1 MKKRTQN
8 ILRFT
13 SFGMFAIAAISLVS
27 QYFFWSLGPETTA
40 YGTFYKEEKDSLDLV
55 MVGSSTVRD
64 GFIPMECYK
73 QTGITSHSIVSSP
86 THLEVIEIAIKEI
99 ARTQNPKVVY
109 IDLNGLNNQT
119 KADAP
124 VFVKDYYSS
133 MPDDNETK
141 NIKEELRK
149 KYDYLTDVSEWE
161 PFKGHNSFR
170 QQVYWESFVY
180 NAQFYTKGYYPNP
193 TSKPTEVSPVDKS
206 KTEAL
211 SSDAKTYLN
220 EILGICKEFPDIHFL
235 FGQMPRYLSS
245 TIASFDA
252 YQKHAPLDA
261 YYMVKSAKPLVEESG
276 YTFLDYGDP
285 EFLKNTLGLD
295 PEKDQYDA
303 EHLNHGGALKFTK
316 YFSDYLLTN
325 FFGGEKP
332 AHSEEV
338 TEDFDKSYK
347 EYRKIVKKA
356 EKKLGINSLVH
367 VRDKSASELV

>member
-13 SFGMFAIAAISLVS
+13 SFWMFAIAAVSLVS

-64 GFIPMECYK
+64 GFIPMEAYK

-86 THLEVIEIAIKEI
+86 THLEVIEIAIREI
-99 ARTQNPKVVY
+99 ARTQKPKVVY

-133 MPDDNETK
+133 MPDDSETK
-141 NIKEELRK
+141 QIKEKLRQ
-149 KYDYLTDVSEWE
+149 KYDYLTEVSEWE

-193 TSKPTEVSPVDKS
+193 TRKKDIEVSEVDANKIEPFSS
-206 KTEAL
+206 K
-211 SSDAKTYLN
+211 DATTYLN
-220 EILGICKEFPDIHFL
+220 EILGICKEYPNIHFL
-235 FGQMPRYLSS
+235 FGQMPRFLAS
-245 TIASFDA
+245 TISSFDA

-261 YYMVKSAKPLVEESG
+261 YYMVKSAKKEIEEAG

-285 EFLKNTLGLD
+285 EFLKNELKLD

-316 YFSDYLLTN
+316 FFSNYLLET
-325 FFGGEKP
+325 FFDGEKP
-332 AHSEEV
+332 THSKEITEE
-338 TEDFDKSYK
+338 FDKSYV
-347 EYRKIVKKA
+347 EYRKIAKKA
-356 EKKLGINSLVH
+356 EKKLGIE
-367 VRDKSASELV
+367 RED